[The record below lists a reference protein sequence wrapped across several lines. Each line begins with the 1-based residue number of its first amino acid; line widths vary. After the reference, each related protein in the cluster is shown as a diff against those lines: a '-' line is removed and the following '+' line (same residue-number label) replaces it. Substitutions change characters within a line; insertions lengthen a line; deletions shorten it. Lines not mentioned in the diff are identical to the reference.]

1 MNDIKNKIR
10 AYNKREPITDK
21 RFAFS
26 NDLISRAIYTGSNG
40 RPDKRFDTKT
50 EGLSLWIRESGI
62 KTFYA
67 FRKRE
72 MFNRKKLKLEK
83 NNVYKKIFKYEDNIQ
98 RNLAAAKDALPEVLK
113 ELSAPKIENNQDINF
128 GARSMTGLC
137 LIPGP

>member
-98 RNLAAAKDALPEVLK
+98 RNLAAFIVC
-113 ELSAPKIENNQDINF
+113 SAF
-128 GARSMTGLC
+128 SFSVVFLVVVHTYGFFTGKKY
-137 LIPGP
+137 